1 MREFFGKY
9 RGKVAGNKDPM
20 SLGRIQVQV
29 PAVLGSGRQSWA
41 MPCVPYAGKKVGF
54 YAIPPVG
61 ANVWVEFEGGNPD
74 YPIWSGCFWD
84 SNEVPANPALPE
96 VKVFKTEAITLTMSD
111 LGAKKGQFSIEVTKP
126 AVQQPLKLVMDS
138 NGIELNNNEK
148 TIAKMTGDTI
158 EITNNKQ
165 AIVRLTGEDIELLSQ
180 PVEVR
185 LLSKA
190 KKIELKNGSS
200 TAILS
205 SDTIEIKQAG
215 AEVKLSGSGIELT
228 LSPAAVKLSK
238 SGIELSSSPAKA
250 KLSSSGIELSST
262 PAKVKVAAANI
273 ELSNGLGNVKVAP
286 AGVKINNGALEVM

>member
-9 RGKVAGNKDPM
+9 RGKVAGNQDPM
-20 SLGRIQVQV
+20 SLGRIQVEV

-61 ANVWVEFEGGNPD
+61 ANVWVEFEGGDPD
-74 YPIWSGCFWD
+74 YPIWSGCFWG

-96 VKVFKTEAITLTMSD
+96 VKVFKTEGITLTMSD
-111 LGAKKGQFSIEVTKP
+111 LDAKKGKFSIEVTKP
-126 AVQQPLKLVMDS
+126 VVQQPLKLVMDS

-165 AIVRLTGEDIELLSQ
+165 AIVRLTGEDIELLSK
-180 PVEVR
+180 PVEVK
-185 LLSKA
+185 LLSKS

-205 SDTIEIKQAG
+205 SNAIEIKQAG
-215 AEVKLSGSGIELT
+215 AVVKLSGSGIELT
-228 LSPAAVKLSK
+228 LSPAAVKLSA
-238 SGIELSSSPAKA
+238 SGIELSSSPAQ
-250 KLSSSGIELSST
+250 
-262 PAKVKVAAANI
+262 VKVAAANI
-273 ELSNGLGNVKVAP
+273 ELSNGMGNVKVAP
-286 AGVKINNGALEVM
+286 AGVNINNGGLEVM